1 MLISFSKDAF
11 LVFSASFSSFSLSHL
26 SFSSVVVFEGGR
38 TGGDKR
44 CASSVA
50 LGLCKRW
57 ESEKRYFNFSLFLFV
72 IKDVNTFLNAPFP
85 WYFFGLLICIFSH
98 KYIFRFRISFSFWVS
113 SSALHLSLFPF
124 SSSFRPLASLPSL
137 LPRQDQSQISSRAGS
152 YPSRFL
158 RHLYPFFISFFYPI
172 NRHTSLHLSPF
183 RLLPLSRRIGWRF
196 CLRLLACNIFSYRVW
211 GDLFIIYWRWSE
223 DASQGRRGDS

>member
-1 MLISFSKDAF
+1 MCKLCCSGTVQEMGERKKIFSFFVVFVCDKRRQYVFKCAISLIFFWSSYLYFFSQIYISFSHLFFF
-11 LVFSASFSSFSLSHL
+11 L
-26 SFSSVVVFEGGR
+26 G
-38 TGGDKR
+38 
-44 CASSVA
+44 
-50 LGLCKRW
+50 
-57 ESEKRYFNFSLFLFV
+57 
-72 IKDVNTFLNAPFP
+72 
-85 WYFFGLLICIFSH
+85 
-98 KYIFRFRISFSFWVS
+98 S

-196 CLRLLACNIFSYRVW
+196 CLRLLACNIFSYRV
-211 GDLFIIYWRWSE
+211 
-223 DASQGRRGDS
+223 